1 MTALFEYDLG
11 NGVQALDA
19 DMPVLRAYVDR
30 YAGRQPLRGATALL
44 IQHQLGNQGPQI
56 DAMMALGLEPEK
68 TLWVDIPYTS
78 HASFR
83 SEVARRHGIPDGN
96 FDVHSYRVLDPYASY
111 QFSRTQRVLGRLLEN
126 PPERLLVL
134 DDGAYF
140 LEAAMGF
147 RRQLRNVTIV
157 EQTSRGMMKI
167 EDSPALTRYAARF
180 PVVNVARSRPKLRL
194 ESPWIGTAVLL
205 ALRHRLKQVEAKW
218 REFAITPDA
227 PCLVLGYGAVGEQ
240 VARHLRHVAQVYV
253 FDVDAR
259 RRRRAVRNGHRLWD
273 RRGQALIPDEQLIR
287 FKLVVGCTGRASFSV
302 GDHVFLDRHAVLASA
317 SSGSV
322 ELSRGDFIDLAA
334 ASEIDDIHI
343 DQDGLADGGLHHDLR
358 MQLVDRDVVF
368 LNAGFPINFDGRVNC
383 VPSRY
388 MQATAT
394 LMVHGAVQALGAQPG
409 IQDVDHG
416 FSQWLTGA
424 FKAQLTPAEREL
436 LGA

>member
-1 MTALFEYDLG
+1 M
-11 NGVQALDA
+11 DA

-30 YAGRQPLRGATALL
+30 YGGGRPLQGVTALL

-83 SEVARRHGIPDGN
+83 AEVVRRHGIPEGN
-96 FDVHSYRVLDPYASY
+96 FDVHTYGVLAPYAQY
-111 QFSRTQRVLGRLLEN
+111 QFSRTQKVLGRLLDD
-126 PPERLLVL
+126 PPERLVVL

-147 RRQLRNVTIV
+147 RRQLPNVAIV

-167 EDSPALTRYAARF
+167 EDSPALMRYAARF

-205 ALRHRLKQVEAKW
+205 ALQHRLKQVESRW
-218 REFAITPDA
+218 PEFAITPGS
-227 PCLVLGYGAVGEQ
+227 PCLVLGYGAVGRQ
-240 VARHLRHVAQVYV
+240 VAHHLRNFAKVHV

-259 RRRRAVRNGHRLWD
+259 RRRKAVEDGHTLWD
-273 RRGQALIPDEQLIR
+273 RRGQALIPDDQLIR
-287 FKLVVGCTGRASFSV
+287 FKLVVGCTGRASFKV

-343 DQDGLADGGLHHDLR
+343 HHDGLADGGLHHDLR
-358 MQLVDRDVVF
+358 MQLVDRNVVF
-368 LNAGFPINFDGRVNC
+368 LNAGFPINFDGRINC
-383 VPSRY
+383 VPSKF

-394 LMVHGAVQALGAQPG
+394 LMVHGAVQALAAKQPG
-409 IQDVDHG
+409 IQDVDRG
-416 FSQWLTGA
+416 FSNWLTRK
-424 FKAQLTPAEREL
+424 FHAQLTAGERL
-436 LGA
+436 LL